1 MSTYKIEVDRDLCIG
16 DQMCCNE
23 APNCFEMDDE
33 DKAIVVN
40 PDGDSDEEILTAAQ
54 SCPTDA
60 ISLHDAGSGDKVWP
74 EE

>member
-1 MSTYKIEVDRDLCIG
+1 MSKYKIEIDRDLCIG

-33 DKAIVVN
+33 DKAIIGN
-40 PDGDSDEEILTAAQ
+40 PDGDTDEEILAAAQ

-60 ISLHDAGSGDKVWP
+60 IILTENGEKIWP
-74 EE
+74 ED